1 MMPIVLKRCLGWSGT
16 GRREVRAIRRGD
28 DEGLAN
34 PERTPARRGMSGRDR
49 TRHGMLAH
57 VQRAVERFGR
67 GRSLGPCR
75 NVNRYYTFAKS
86 LRILDDQLRDLGS

>member
-1 MMPIVLKRCLGWSGT
+1 MPIVLKRCLGWSGT
-16 GRREVRAIRRGD
+16 GRREVWAIRRDD
-28 DEGLAN
+28 DEDLARS
-34 PERTPARRGMSGRDR
+34 EGTPARRGISGRDR
-49 TRHGMLAH
+49 ARQCMLAH

-75 NVNRYYTFAKS
+75 NVNRCYTFAKS